1 VCEPTRAEADW
12 LLKPD
17 DALRCRIRVAG
28 TIEPRLS
35 ERLGG
40 LRLRPAAGGTMTE
53 LSGTLLD
60 QAALLG
66 VLNGLYLFGL
76 PLLSVDCVADRP
88 PRVGDDS

>member
-1 VCEPTRAEADW
+1 MCERTRLEADR
-12 LLKPD
+12 LPAPD

-28 TIEPRLS
+28 TVEPRLS

-40 LRLRPAAGGTMTE
+40 LRLCPAAGGAITE

>member
-1 VCEPTRAEADW
+1 MCERKRAEVGRLPA
-12 LLKPD
+12 LD

-40 LRLRPAAGGTMTE
+40 LRLGPARGGAITE
-53 LSGTLLD
+53 LCGSLPD

-66 VLNGLYLFGL
+66 VLNGLYQFGL
-76 PLLSVDCVADRP
+76 PLLSVDCVVDRS
-88 PRVGDDS
+88 RGAGARS